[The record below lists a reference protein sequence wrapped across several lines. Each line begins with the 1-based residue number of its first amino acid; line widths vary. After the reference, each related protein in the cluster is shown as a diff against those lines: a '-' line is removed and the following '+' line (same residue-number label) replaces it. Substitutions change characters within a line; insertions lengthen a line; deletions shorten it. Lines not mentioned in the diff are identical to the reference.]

1 MSDLNHVGLTVRD
14 IERSYAFYSQVVGMR
29 VWDQDAE
36 LGTKRALE
44 SYSETSSKGPEL
56 IGIRS
61 DAFDKLTN
69 AQGTEIKYLML
80 KSTDGALAFQLIE
93 YVSGKQ
99 GELELDHA
107 RCGSMHLSFFVDDVE
122 AKYAELSARDDV
134 KITSEIVQI
143 SPSMRSFY
151 TIDPDGVPVEFMEL
165 TR

>member
-1 MSDLNHVGLTVRD
+1 MPDFGHVGLTVRD
-14 IERSYAFYSQVVGMR
+14 IERSYTFYTQVAGMHI
-29 VWDQDAE
+29 WDQDAA

-44 SYSETSSKGPEL
+44 SYSEESPKGPEL

-69 AQGTEIKYLML
+69 AQATEFKYLML
-80 KSTDGALAFQLIE
+80 QSADGALTFQLVE
-93 YVSGKQ
+93 YVKGKQ

-122 AKYAELSARDDV
+122 AKYAQLSARGDV
-134 KITSEIVQI
+134 NITSEIVQI

-151 TIDPDGVPVEFMEL
+151 TVDPDGVPVEFMEL
-165 TR
+165 TK

>member
-29 VWDQDAE
+29 VWDQDAD

-61 DAFDKLTN
+61 DAFDQLTN

-80 KSTDGALAFQLIE
+80 KSADGALAFQLIE
-93 YVSGKQ
+93 YLKGKQ

-107 RCGSMHLSFFVDDVE
+107 RCGSMHLSFFVDNVE
-122 AKYAELSARDDV
+122 AKYAELSARGDV
-134 KITSEIVQI
+134 TITSEIVQI

-151 TIDPDGVPVEFMEL
+151 TTDPDGVPVEFMEL